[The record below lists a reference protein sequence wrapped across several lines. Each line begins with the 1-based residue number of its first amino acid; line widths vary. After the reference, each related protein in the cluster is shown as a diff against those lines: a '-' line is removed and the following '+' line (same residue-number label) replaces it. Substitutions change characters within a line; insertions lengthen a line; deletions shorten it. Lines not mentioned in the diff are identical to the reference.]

1 MTLIVN
7 RSVVKTSTGYVVN
20 GAFSC
25 MMRLDADGKV
35 VYSNMNPDAKEY
47 KVMYRL
53 FKKSI

>member
-1 MTLIVN
+1 MTLTIT

>member
-1 MTLIVN
+1 MTLTVN
-7 RSVVKTSTGYVVN
+7 RSVIKTSTGYVVN

-25 MMRLDADGKV
+25 MMRLDENGKV